1 MADSRKKSE
10 PKEQIN
16 LCFRNIEMRMQ
27 IEQNWLFSRGSG
39 EKSIESL
46 PDREAFACLSVTYNI
61 QVVK

>member
-1 MADSRKKSE
+1 
-10 PKEQIN
+10 
-16 LCFRNIEMRMQ
+16 MRMQ